1 MKNPSIENPSVE
13 TPPKKPKRERRGGG
27 RIVTMETFPLS
38 NLELLTT
45 TFSIPSIPDLHDFLK
60 HGAFI

>member
-13 TPPKKPKRERRGGG
+13 TPPKNLRERRGGG
-27 RIVTMETFPLS
+27 RIVTKETFPLS